1 MLWIAL
7 RLPHLALETLSRGS
21 VPHERASAPWAIAEA
36 RRVFACDAR
45 AEALGV
51 RAGMGLS
58 AAWALVP
65 GLQLR
70 ERNLHA
76 EQVALEGVAAWLCR
90 FTPAVS
96 LEPPQ
101 GVLAEVRGSLRRFG
115 GLRTLA
121 TRIREGVAALGFSA
135 HLAAAPT
142 ARGAWLLT
150 FAGTESLLED
160 LDALEG
166 ALQRLPIEVLGMS
179 EGARTLLDRI
189 GVRTVRGLLG
199 LPRAGLARRLGPA
212 LRADLDRALGSE
224 PEPRRFFA
232 PPERFAATLELPAEV
247 EHTEGLLF
255 AARRLLLQLEG
266 LLSARQAGI
275 RQFRVV
281 LGHRRQAPTRIEVGL
296 AGAGREAGR
305 FVELLRERLSG
316 HALAAPVESIR
327 VEANAF
333 VALEGRTT
341 GLFGGTQE
349 DAEAWQRLVERLQA
363 RLGEE
368 AVTGLSLNPDY
379 RPERA
384 WRPCL
389 PGEAGP
395 ATQDIA
401 FGPRPLWLVEPPRAL
416 EERSGVPQQNG
427 PLMMLAGPERIESG
441 WWDDA
446 EVKRDYFIARATDRA
461 LLWIYREPG
470 GGWYLHG
477 IFA

>member
-21 VPHERASAPWAIAEA
+21 VPHERAGAPWAIAEA
-36 RRVFACDAR
+36 HRVFACDAR
-45 AEALGV
+45 AESLGV
-51 RAGMGLS
+51 RAGMGLA
-58 AAWALVP
+58 AAWALAP

-70 ERNLHA
+70 ERNPCA
-76 EQVALEGVAAWLCR
+76 ERDALEGVAAWLCR

-101 GVLAEVRGSLRRFG
+101 GVLAEVRGSLRHFG
-115 GLRTLA
+115 GLRVLA
-121 TRIREGVAALGFSA
+121 ARIREGVAALGFSA

-150 FAGTESLLED
+150 FAETESLLED
-160 LDALEG
+160 VSALKGVLE
-166 ALQRLPIEVLGMS
+166 RLPIEVLGMS
-179 EGARTLLDRI
+179 DEAHALLNRI
-189 GVRTVRGLLG
+189 GVRTVRALLE
-199 LPRAGLARRLGPA
+199 LPRAGLGRRLGPA
-212 LRADLDRALGSE
+212 LCADLDRALGSA
-224 PEPRRFFA
+224 PEPRHFFA
-232 PPERFAATLELPAEV
+232 PPERFGATLELPAEV
-247 EHTEGLLF
+247 ERAESLLF
-255 AARRLLLQLEG
+255 VARRLLLQLEG
-266 LLSARQAGI
+266 LLSARQAGV
-275 RQFRVV
+275 RQFLVV
-281 LGHRRQAPTRIEVGL
+281 LGHRRQAPTRIEIGL
-296 AGAGREAGR
+296 AAAGREAGR
-305 FVELLRERLSG
+305 FVELLRERLSR

-349 DAEAWQRLVERLQA
+349 DGEAWHRLVERLQV

-368 AVTGLSLNPDY
+368 AVTGLALNPDY

-389 PGEAGP
+389 PGEAGS
-395 ATQDIA
+395 AVEDVA
-401 FGPRPLWLVEPPRAL
+401 FGPRPLWLVEPPRVL
-416 EERSGVPQQNG
+416 EERGGVPQQNG
-427 PLMMLAGPERIESG
+427 PLTMLAGPERIESG

-461 LLWIYREPG
+461 LLWIYRKPG

>member
-1 MLWIAL
+1 
-7 RLPHLALETLSRGS
+7 
-21 VPHERASAPWAIAEA
+21 
-36 RRVFACDAR
+36 
-45 AEALGV
+45 
-51 RAGMGLS
+51 MGLA
-58 AAWALVP
+58 AAWALAP
-65 GLQLR
+65 GLRLR
-70 ERNLHA
+70 ERNLRA
-76 EQVALEGVAAWLCR
+76 EREALEGVAGWLCR

-101 GVLAEVRGSLRRFG
+101 GVLAEVRGSLRHFG
-115 GLRTLA
+115 GLCALA

-150 FAGTESLLED
+150 FAETELLLED
-160 LDALEG
+160 VSTLKRTLE
-166 ALQRLPIEVLGMS
+166 RLPIEVLGAS
-179 EGARTLLDRI
+179 DEAQTLLNRI
-189 GVRTVRGLLG
+189 GVRSVSALLA
-199 LPRAGLARRLGPA
+199 LPRASLARRLGPA

-232 PPERFAATLELPAEV
+232 PPGRFAATLELPAEV
-247 EHTEGLLF
+247 EHAEGLLF

-266 LLSARQAGI
+266 LLSARQAGV

-281 LGHRRQAPTRIEVGL
+281 LGHRRQAPTRIEIGL
-296 AGAGREAGR
+296 AGAGREAER
-305 FVELLRERLSG
+305 FVALLRERLSR

-349 DAEAWQRLVERLQA
+349 DGEAWHRLVERLQA

-368 AVTGLSLNPDY
+368 AVSGLALNPDY

-384 WRPCL
+384 WRSCL
-389 PGEAGP
+389 PGEEAP
-395 ATQDIA
+395 ATKDIA
-401 FGPRPLWLVEPPRAL
+401 FGPRPLWLVEPPRVL
-416 EERSGVPQQNG
+416 EERGGVPQQNG
-427 PLMMLAGPERIESG
+427 PLTMLAGPERIESG

-446 EVKRDYFIARATDRA
+446 EVRRDYFIARAADRA